1 MIGPGHKTP
10 CRQQRRAIGGKWQQA
25 GSPGHGN
32 QPATALLRGV
42 PRKDTGI
49 ARIQGLPEK
58 SPPWAHGDEWS
69 HPCLR
74 RPYRC
79 PFGRAGTNESTT
91 PPGRQRNPGNR
102 AIQKTGQQKSPTL
115 PAAYQQG
122 QAFGGGVNL
131 GFGVPPQRAHAG
143 NGGGERGIRTPEGL
157 LTLTRFP
164 GVRLKPLIHLSGIR
178 QYSSICGRCG
188 KHDEKSPHA
197 HATLPHMSRPSHH
210 APGPSPDTAGPE
222 YPDTG
227 ACHAPVRV
235 PACPVAGSLRP
246 CQPK

>member
-1 MIGPGHKTP
+1 MEAPESLHGSARVHDRAGPEDALSATAARYWRQMAAGRIARTWKSACHSALAGRSTKGYGHRPDSGSARKEPPLDARGRMSPRHHQAGNEIQETGQSRKP
-10 CRQQRRAIGGKWQQA
+10 GNKKARRCRQRTSK
-25 GSPGHGN
+25 
-32 QPATALLRGV
+32 V
-42 PRKDTGI
+42 
-49 ARIQGLPEK
+49 
-58 SPPWAHGDEWS
+58 
-69 HPCLR
+69 
-74 RPYRC
+74 RP
-79 PFGRAGTNESTT
+79 
-91 PPGRQRNPGNR
+91 
-102 AIQKTGQQKSPTL
+102 L
-115 PAAYQQG
+115 
-122 QAFGGGVNL
+122 GGGVNL

-235 PACPVAGSLRP
+235 PACPVAGSPRP

>member
-1 MIGPGHKTP
+1 MEAPESLHGSARVHDRAGPED
-10 CRQQRRAIGGKWQQA
+10 AL
-25 GSPGHGN
+25 S
-32 QPATALLRGV
+32 ATAARYWWQMAAG
-42 PRKDTGI
+42 RI
-49 ARIQGLPEK
+49 ARTWK
-58 SPPWAHGDEWS
+58 SACHSAFAGRS
-69 HPCLR
+69 TKGYGH
-74 RPYRC
+74 RPDSGSARKEP

-122 QAFGGGVNL
+122 QAFGGVNL

-178 QYSSICGRCG
+178 QYSSICGCCG

>member
-1 MIGPGHKTP
+1 MGVPESMIGPGHKTP

-58 SPPWAHGDEWS
+58 SPPWAHGDECS

-91 PPGRQRNPGNR
+91 PPGRQRNPENR
-102 AIQKTGQQKSPTL
+102 TIQKTGQQKSPTL
-115 PAAYQQG
+115 LAAYQQG
-122 QAFGGGVNL
+122 QAFGVWAWGLARRLSG
-131 GFGVPPQRAHAG
+131 
-143 NGGGERGIRTPEGL
+143 RTPE
-157 LTLTRFP
+157 T
-164 GVRLKPLIHLSGIR
+164 
-178 QYSSICGRCG
+178 
-188 KHDEKSPHA
+188 
-197 HATLPHMSRPSHH
+197 
-210 APGPSPDTAGPE
+210 
-222 YPDTG
+222 
-227 ACHAPVRV
+227 
-235 PACPVAGSLRP
+235 VAERGGFEP
-246 CQPK
+246 PKGY

>member
-49 ARIQGLPEK
+49 ARIQGLPGK
-58 SPPWAHGDEWS
+58 SPPLGARERMSPRH
-69 HPCLR
+69 HQ
-74 RPYRC
+74 
-79 PFGRAGTNESTT
+79 AGNKIQETGQS
-91 PPGRQRNPGNR
+91 RKPGNKKAR
-102 AIQKTGQQKSPTL
+102 RCRQHTSKVRPLG
-115 PAAYQQG
+115 
-122 QAFGGGVNL
+122 GGGVNL

-210 APGPSPDTAGPE
+210 APGPSPGTAGPE

>member
-122 QAFGGGVNL
+122 QAFGGGGEL
-131 GFGVPPQRAHAG
+131 GVWRAASAG
-143 NGGGERGIRTPEGL
+143 ARRKRWRREGDSNPRRAINPY
-157 LTLTRFP
+157 TLSR
-164 GVRLKPLIHLSGIR
+164 R
-178 QYSSICGRCG
+178 
-188 KHDEKSPHA
+188 
-197 HATLPHMSRPSHH
+197 AT
-210 APGPSPDTAGPE
+210 
-222 YPDTG
+222 
-227 ACHAPVRV
+227 
-235 PACPVAGSLRP
+235 
-246 CQPK
+246 